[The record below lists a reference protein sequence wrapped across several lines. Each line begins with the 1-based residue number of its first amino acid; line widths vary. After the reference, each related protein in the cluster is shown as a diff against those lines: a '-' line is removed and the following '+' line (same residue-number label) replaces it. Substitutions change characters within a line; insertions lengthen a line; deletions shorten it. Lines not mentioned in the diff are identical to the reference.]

1 MCDDVANAVTDQSFE
16 EEILNAKGV
25 SLVDFWAPWCGPCRI
40 IGPIVDELAQEYA
53 GRANIVKLNVDENP
67 ATAGRFG
74 IQGIPTLLLF
84 KDGELIDTIVG
95 VQPKETLKQKL
106 DAAL

>member
-1 MCDDVANAVTDQSFE
+1 MLANAVTDQTFD
-16 EEILNAKGV
+16 EEIINAKGV

-40 IGPIVDELAQEYA
+40 LGPVVDELAKEYE

-67 ATAGRFG
+67 QTAGRFG

-84 KDGELIDTIVG
+84 KDGELIDTLVG
-95 VQPKETLKQKL
+95 VQPKETLVQKI

>member
-1 MCDDVANAVTDQSFE
+1 MAKAVTDQSFDQDV
-16 EEILNAKGV
+16 LQTKGV

-40 IGPIVDELAQEYA
+40 IGPIVEELAETYD

-67 ATAGRFG
+67 QTAGRYG

-84 KDGELIDTIVG
+84 KDGELIDTLVG
-95 VQPKETLKQKL
+95 VQQRERLIQKI
-106 DAAL
+106 DSALN